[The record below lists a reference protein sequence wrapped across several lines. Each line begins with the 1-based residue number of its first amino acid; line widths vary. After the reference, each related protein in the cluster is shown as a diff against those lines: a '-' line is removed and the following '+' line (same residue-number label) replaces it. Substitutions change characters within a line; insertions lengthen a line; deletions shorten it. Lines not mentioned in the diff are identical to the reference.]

1 MSKLLKIDNLNVS
14 YGVIKALRGV
24 SIEVEEGTIVAILG
38 ANGGGKTTL
47 LKKISGLI
55 EAQSGTI
62 MFNNEDITNLAAE
75 KITQKGIAMS
85 PEGRQIFGKLSVEE
99 NLKIGAFTI
108 EKDVASKLSRKQVLQ
123 KNLERVYKYFPVL
136 LERKSQISKTLSGG
150 EQQMLAIARALMA
163 SPKLLILD
171 EPSLG
176 LAPLIVKDIF
186 EIIKEFKKEG
196 TTILIVEQ
204 NALQTLKISDYAYVI
219 QVGEVIMKGESKD
232 LISNPKLV
240 EAYLGK

>member
-1 MSKLLKIDNLNVS
+1 MSKLLSIQNLSVS
-14 YGVIKALRGV
+14 YGVIQALKGV
-24 SIEVEEGTIVAILG
+24 NIEVEEGSIVAILG
-38 ANGGGKTTL
+38 SNGGGKTTL

-55 EAQSGTI
+55 EAQEGSI
-62 MFNNEDITNLAAE
+62 LFNDEDITNLPAE

-85 PEGRQIFGKLSVEE
+85 PEGRQIFGTLSVEE
-99 NLKIGAFTI
+99 NLKVGAFTI
-108 EKDVASKLSRKQVLQ
+108 KKDTVNKLSRKQTLE
-123 KNLERVYKYFPVL
+123 KNLRRVYNYFPVL
-136 LERKSQISKTLSGG
+136 EERKSQISKTLSGG

-176 LAPLIVKDIF
+176 LAPLIVRDIF
-186 EIIKEFKKEG
+186 SIIKEFKKEG
-196 TTILIVEQ
+196 TTILLVEQ

-219 QVGEVIMKGESKD
+219 QVGEVIMEGMSKD

>member
-1 MSKLLKIDNLNVS
+1 MSKLLSIHNLSVS
-14 YGVIKALRGV
+14 YGVIEALRGV
-24 SIEVEEGTIVAILG
+24 SIEVETGNIVAILG

-47 LKKISGLI
+47 LKKITGLI
-55 EAQSGTI
+55 DAKEGTI
-62 MFNNEDITNLAAE
+62 IFNGEDITSLPAE
-75 KITQKGIAMS
+75 KITKRGIAMS
-85 PEGRQIFGKLSVEE
+85 PEGRQIFGNLSVEE
-99 NLKIGAFTI
+99 NLKVGAFTI
-108 EKDVASKLSRKQVLQ
+108 KKDKVNNLSKKQTLL
-123 KNLERVYKYFPVL
+123 KNLDRVYNYFPVL
-136 LERKSQISKTLSGG
+136 KERRLQISKTLSGG

-176 LAPLIVKDIF
+176 LAPLIVRDIF
-186 EIIKEFKKEG
+186 NIIKEFKKEG

-219 QVGEVIMKGESKD
+219 QVGEVIMEGKSKD

>member
-1 MSKLLKIDNLNVS
+1 MSKLLSIENLSVS
-14 YGVIKALRGV
+14 YGVIQALRGV
-24 SIEVEEGTIVAILG
+24 NIEVEEGSIVAILG

-55 EAQSGTI
+55 EAQEGSI
-62 MFNNEDITNLAAE
+62 LFNDEDITDLPAE

-85 PEGRQIFGKLSVEE
+85 PEGRQIFGNLSVEE
-99 NLKIGAFTI
+99 NLKVGAFTI
-108 EKDVASKLSRKQVLQ
+108 KKDKVNNLSRKQTLE
-123 KNLERVYKYFPVL
+123 KNLKRVYNYFPVL
-136 LERKSQISKTLSGG
+136 EERRLQISKTLSGG

-176 LAPLIVKDIF
+176 LAPLIVRDIF
-186 EIIKEFKKEG
+186 NIIKEFKKEG
-196 TTILIVEQ
+196 TTILLVEQ

-219 QVGEVIMKGESKD
+219 QVGEVIMEGKSKD